1 MKEIKNN
8 DKINNEIENNKKSN
22 NNLDLKKNIVTTDEK
37 LCGYICK
44 LILIF

>member
-8 DKINNEIENNKKSN
+8 DKINHQIENNKKRN

-37 LCGYICK
+37 LRGYICK
-44 LILIF
+44 LIPIF